1 MIQSTRMTHSGLA
14 VTSVRDRTASAA
26 GIEDNLS
33 DSYAARK
40 IALGICADL
49 AKDIVAG
56 LTGNSEWRLDVLDN
70 FGKPVFRV
78 RLLVESLEEAAG
90 FKTVSAVTPASG

>member
-1 MIQSTRMTHSGLA
+1 MPKGPSLTHNGLSL
-14 VTSVRDRTASAA
+14 TSVRDRTASAA
-26 GIEDNLS
+26 CIEDDLS

-40 IALGICADL
+40 VALGMCADL

-70 FGKPVFRV
+70 FGKPVRV
-78 RLLVESLEEAAG
+78 RLLAESLEEAAG